1 MDKELELEVQKLI
14 DAGKSKTE
22 IETYIT
28 NYVEAKKEQAP
39 QKVDAPAEPESTASK
54 PVDFLSESKSYKPF
68 NPLDISGD
76 LSLAIDPTGGVG
88 AAVEMANS
96 VVTDEEFE
104 QIQINKKQKEN
115 EILAQDKADA
125 AADGPLLFLDFSQE
139 LGGIIPGIEM
149 TKKPEVRPTID
160 GRTRS
165 AEGLPFVSDEL
176 DGYWDYTD
184 RRLDHRENI

>member
-28 NYVEAKKEQAP
+28 DYVEAKKEQAP

-76 LSLAIDPTGGVG
+76 LSLAVDPTGGVG

-104 QIQINKKQKEN
+104 QIQINKKQKQVCYFLIHIHGN
-115 EILAQDKADA
+115 IL
-125 AADGPLLFLDFSQE
+125 
-139 LGGIIPGIEM
+139 
-149 TKKPEVRPTID
+149 TKILK
-160 GRTRS
+160 
-165 AEGLPFVSDEL
+165 VS
-176 DGYWDYTD
+176 Y
-184 RRLDHRENI
+184 